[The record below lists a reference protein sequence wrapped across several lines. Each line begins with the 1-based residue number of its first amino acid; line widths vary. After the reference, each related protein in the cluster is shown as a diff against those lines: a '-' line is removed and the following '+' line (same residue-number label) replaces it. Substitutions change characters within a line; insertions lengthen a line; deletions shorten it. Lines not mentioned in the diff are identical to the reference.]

1 MSLFNCAKFM
11 ILYRRVSI
19 EPEPL
24 KIRAVVPEGTGN
36 LPQISELNYSRCFQN
51 ICLL

>member
-11 ILYRRVSI
+11 ILY
-19 EPEPL
+19 L
-24 KIRAVVPEGTGN
+24 PEGTGN